1 MPNEITTEGYQSL
14 RDHIEAEWIYIELRE
29 TEGGDVWKRISTTDD
44 RVKWNHEAEAQELEM
59 QVIIGGGDE
68 DITLPQTFA
77 ESVLYN
83 VAVEGSELAKNTFP
97 SATLTNSSDQL
108 IIRHKIQVP
117 QVSI

>member
-29 TEGGDVWKRISTTDD
+29 TEGGNVWKRVSTTDG

-59 QVIIGGGDE
+59 EVTIGGGDG

-77 ESVLYN
+77 ESALFDTSTG
-83 VAVEGSELAKNTFP
+83 GSQLSANTFT
-97 SATLTNSSDQL
+97 SVTLEEETDEL
-108 IIRHKIQVP
+108 IIRHRVQVP
-117 QVSI
+117 QIV